1 MFRCSEVA
9 AKDAYITEV
18 GCLRQAF
25 CQDFFTLPS
34 AGSQVLDPPLWA
46 GAWSV
51 DHRLRWKS
59 ADRRDRQSCK
69 GKGCAGPAPRRSME
83 RCFHGRCRRSSR
95 RSVGISF
102 LMLATAEPVTMS
114 DPLATSRIVLA
125 SRPQGAPS
133 AANFRLEQA
142 ALPAFGD
149 GEVLLRNRYLSLDPY
164 MRGRMDEG
172 PSYAAP
178 VAVGAVMEGQT
189 VAEVLRSNAE
199 GVAVG
204 DLLLA
209 PGGWQTHAVLPA
221 KALGRRLDPA
231 GLPLSTALG
240 VYGMP
245 GFTAYS
251 GLHEIA
257 RLKPGETL
265 VVAAATGPVG
275 ATVAQL
281 AKLQGAR
288 VVAIA
293 GGEAKRAYL
302 QTLGVDVALDHRAA
316 DFAEQLRAAV
326 PAGIDVYFENVGG
339 HVLDAVL
346 PLLNDFARIPVCGT
360 IATYNERGV
369 EQPGPDRL
377 PALFSQILRQR
388 LTVRGFI
395 VHDFNHLWPDFEREM
410 RQWLR
415 EGRIQYREDVV
426 EGLENAPEAFFGL
439 LQGRNFGKLV
449 VKLD

>member
-1 MFRCSEVA
+1 MASFA
-9 AKDAYITEV
+9 T
-18 GCLRQAF
+18 
-25 CQDFFTLPS
+25 
-34 AGSQVLDPPLWA
+34 
-46 GAWSV
+46 
-51 DHRLRWKS
+51 
-59 ADRRDRQSCK
+59 RRDVLSL
-69 GKGCAGPAPRRSME
+69 
-83 RCFHGRCRRSSR
+83 
-95 RSVGISF
+95 F
-102 LMLATAEPVTMS
+102 LSTLATAELLHMS
-114 DPLATSRIVLA
+114 DTPNTTRIVLA
-125 SRPQGAPS
+125 SRPEGAPV

-142 ALPAFGD
+142 PLPAMAAGQ
-149 GEVLLRNRYLSLDPY
+149 VLLRNRYLSLDPY
-164 MRGRMDEG
+164 MRGRMDDG
-172 PSYAAP
+172 PSYAPP
-178 VAVGAVMEGQT
+178 VALDAVMEGQT
-189 VAEVLRSNAE
+189 VAEVVQSRAE
-199 GVAVG
+199 DVAVG
-204 DLLLA
+204 EVVLA
-209 PGGWQTHAVLPA
+209 PGGWQTHAVVA
-221 KALGRRLDPA
+221 AAAITRRLDPA

-251 GLHEIA
+251 SLIEIG
-257 RLKPGETL
+257 RLQPGETL
-265 VVAAATGPVG
+265 VVAAASGPVG

-281 AKLQGAR
+281 ARLQGAR

-316 DFAEQLRAAV
+316 DFAGQLRAAV
-326 PAGIDVYFENVGG
+326 PNGIDVYFENVGG

-360 IATYNERGV
+360 IATYNARGAAL
-369 EQPGPDRL
+369 PGPDRL

-395 VHDFNHLWPDFEREM
+395 VHDFAHLWPDFERDM
-410 RQWLR
+410 RQWLH

-426 EGLENAPEAFFGL
+426 EGLENAAEAFFGL